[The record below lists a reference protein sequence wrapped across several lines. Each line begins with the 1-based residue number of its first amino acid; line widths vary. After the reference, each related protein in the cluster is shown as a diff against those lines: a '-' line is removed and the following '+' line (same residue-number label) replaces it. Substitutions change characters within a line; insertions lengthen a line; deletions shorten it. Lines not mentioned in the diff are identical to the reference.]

1 MYLYNFP
8 YKIAKVKKNKKN
20 KKKKKIMTSCY
31 WFLSLN
37 LHMLDSSLKEI
48 DTFEVTN

>member
-8 YKIAKVKKNKKN
+8 YKIAKVKKNN
-20 KKKKKIMTSCY
+20 KKKKKIMTSYY

-48 DTFEVTN
+48 VEVTN